1 MRRVVLK
8 HVNTHHMGSRS
19 STHGLK
25 EEQLT
30 MNPAHRLPL
39 SNACDHCA
47 QSRHGSPQTYSVAMG
62 DCAVLDALHG
72 VFSLSLFGRSRAY
85 LIEFE
90 GEYLTMCDFRNK
102 PESVNEA
109 REC

>member
-1 MRRVVLK
+1 VLK
-8 HVNTHHMGSRS
+8 HVNTNHIGRRT

-47 QSRHGSPQTYSVAMG
+47 QSRHGSPQTYSVAVG
-62 DCAVLDALHG
+62 NCAVLEYSHSHYLKEAG
-72 VFSLSLFGRSRAY
+72 RTSLILMENTCQFVTLKA
-85 LIEFE
+85 I
-90 GEYLTMCDFRNK
+90 
-102 PESVNEA
+102 
-109 REC
+109 